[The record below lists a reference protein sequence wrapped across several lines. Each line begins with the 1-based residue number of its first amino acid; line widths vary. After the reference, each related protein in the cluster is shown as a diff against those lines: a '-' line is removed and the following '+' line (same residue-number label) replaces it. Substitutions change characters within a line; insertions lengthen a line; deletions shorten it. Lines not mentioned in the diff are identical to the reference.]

1 MANENAQSIKVLDQL
16 MSTLTIAKSED
27 ETNAATTNIAS
38 FINGPIEE
46 ADAPTKCV
54 FSNYLVY
61 GYLRHGTKS
70 AMRVALLLRLGVTQI
85 ARFLFVVE
93 MWRSRS

>member
-16 MSTLTIAKSED
+16 MSNLTIAKSED
-27 ETNAATTNIAS
+27 ETKAATANIAS

-54 FSNYLVY
+54 FSIFLGFGRICDLGRN
-61 GYLRHGTKS
+61 LRSTGEP
-70 AMRVALLLRLGVTQI
+70 LLRLRVVQI
-85 ARFLFVVE
+85 A
-93 MWRSRS
+93 